1 VTVSEAINRGYN
13 LMLTAFLALG
23 GIAFGTVITEET
35 DLPDKVDDA
44 GFLILGIVA
53 VIWYLTSKKTQR
65 SMVPVILAAVAVVV
79 QIVGVVLEFG
89 DEKAF
94 GDNIG
99 GMFLFIPLLV
109 FAALQYFYFNPR
121 VTAKLP

>member
-1 VTVSEAINRGYN
+1 VTASEAINRGYN

-65 SMVPVILAAVAVVV
+65 SIVPVILAAVAVVV

-109 FAALQYFYFNPR
+109 FASLQYFYFNPR